1 MKYFKKIAGERLY
14 LSPMNV
20 EDAETYVKWLNSRD
34 VSDNLGLTSS
44 VGRVP
49 GEKEYIES
57 KKGNDYDFSIVL
69 NDDTLIGNISLMN
82 VNLVSGKATL
92 GIFIGDESNRNKG
105 YGTEAMKLLVDYG
118 FNILRLHNIDL
129 NVFDFNKGAIKSY
142 EKVGFKEYGRRHES
156 YFLDGKYHDEIC
168 MEIINKGE

>member
-20 EDAETYVKWLNSRD
+20 EDAETYVNWLNNRG
-34 VSDNLGLTSS
+34 VSDNLGMTAS
-44 VGRVP
+44 VVRVP

-57 KKGNDYDFSIVL
+57 KKSSDYDFSIVL
-69 NDDTLIGNISLMN
+69 NDDTIIGNISLMH
-82 VNLVSGKATL
+82 VDLVSGKATL
-92 GIFIGDESNRNKG
+92 GIFIGDEDNRNKG
-105 YGTEAMKLLVDYG
+105 YGTEAIKLLVDYG

-129 NVFDFNKGAIKSY
+129 NVFDFNERAIKAY

-156 YFLDGKYHDEIC
+156 YFLDGKFHDEIS
-168 MEIINKGE
+168 MEIINERN